1 LTTTARRGRKPAQAG
16 PAWARPIPGRVSWRE
31 SAACRDIE
39 TELFFPIGNSGL
51 AAADAEWA
59 KGICARCPVRK
70 PCLAFSLATG
80 QQYGI
85 WGGFDEEE
93 RRGLRRQWQRT
104 HALPALPEGDRNTA
118 EGH

>member
-1 LTTTARRGRKPAQAG
+1 MTTTEVRGPAAAGQG
-16 PAWARPIPGRVSWRE
+16 PAWARPPRDGKVSWRE

-39 TELFFPIGNSGL
+39 TEMFFPIGKGGL

-70 PCLAFSLATG
+70 PCLTYSLATG

-85 WGGFDEEE
+85 WGGLDEEE
-93 RRGLRRQWQRT
+93 RRGLRRQWQQA
-104 HALPALPEGDRNTA
+104 HAVPDSR
-118 EGH
+118 